1 MKKEK
6 FHVDGMTCASC
17 VAHVNKAVSKLD
29 GVKKCDVNLLS
40 KSMVVEYDDKL
51 KEEDINK
58 AVSNAGYS
66 SYLLNNKKENN
77 NISID
82 DYKDKDTPK
91 LFKRLILSLIILIPL
106 VYFMMGYMV
115 GFPLGD
121 LKNYPIIIGLI
132 GLILSFMIML
142 INKNFYISGFKAI
155 IHKSPNMDS
164 LVMLGSGISFIYS
177 IVILFIM
184 SYYLTNG
191 NYDHVMHFS
200 MNLSFETAGMIPSL
214 IMIGKTLESYSKG
227 KTTSAIKS
235 LINLSPNKAIILENN
250 QEIEKDINIVEV
262 GEIFI
267 LKPGSKV
274 PLDGIVIEGSSS
286 VDEKALTGE
295 SIPNDKYINSN
306 VYQGTINLN
315 SNLICKVTKKK
326 EDTLLSEIIKLVSE
340 ASEGKA
346 KISRIVDKVAGI
358 FVPIVLLISVLVFAI
373 WMIVGRNMDF
383 GDISP
388 ITFSIEKAISVLVIS
403 CPCALGLATPLAI
416 MVGNGVTAKNQIL
429 FKSAESL
436 EETGKANFVV
446 LDKTGTITKGNL
458 KVSNIILNDIE
469 EDEFL
474 KIIYSL
480 ENNSNHPLA
489 KSIVDYAKDKNIQL
503 ENVNDFKEIPGIGV
517 SGIINNNLIKGV
529 NLKGISDNVIIPNEI
544 KEKSN
549 LALLKGET
557 LMYFTKDDKLIGIIC
572 VNDEIKDDSIEAIK
586 ELKNM
591 NIIPLILS
599 GDNDIST
606 KEIANKVG
614 IDNYVGNLL
623 PNEKDAIINELKSYG
638 CVLMVGDGINDSIA
652 LERANIGIA
661 IGKGADIAIDSAD
674 VVLKKSDLNSLVNAI
689 KYSKAT
695 IRNIKENLF
704 WAFIYNLIMIPIAAG
719 AFYSLGFNM
728 KPYYGALAMSLSSL
742 FVCLNALRLNL
753 YNPNKHKEAS
763 KKININLD
771 ELLNKYKKK
780 EKENKYMKEII
791 KVEGMMC
798 NMCKAH
804 VEKACLSIEGVK
816 SAVASLDDKNVTIEF
831 ENCNIDD
838 VKKAIVDAGYKA

>member
-66 SYLLNNKKENN
+66 SYLINNEKKNN
-77 NISID
+77 NVSID
-82 DYKDKDTPK
+82 DYEDTDTIK
-91 LFKRLILSLIILIPL
+91 YFKRLILSLILLIPL
-106 VYFMMGYMV
+106 IYFMMGYMV

-142 INKNFYISGFKAI
+142 INKNYFINGFKAI

-164 LVMLGSGISFIYS
+164 LVALGSGISFIYS
-177 IVILFIM
+177 VIILFIM

-191 NYDHVMHFS
+191 NYDMVMHFS
-200 MNLSFETAGMIPSL
+200 MNLSFETAGMVPAL
-214 IMIGKTLESYSKG
+214 ITVGKTLESYSKG

-235 LINLSPNKAIILENN
+235 LINLSPDKAIILENN

-295 SIPNDKYINSN
+295 SIPTDKFINSN

-358 FVPIVLLISVLVFAI
+358 FVPIVLLISLLVFTL
-373 WMIVGRNMDF
+373 WMIISRNMDF
-383 GDISP
+383 GDVSNV
-388 ITFSIEKAISVLVIS
+388 TFSIEKAISVLVIS

-416 MVGNGVTAKNQIL
+416 MVGNGLTARNAIL
-429 FKSAESL
+429 FKSAEAL
-436 EETGKANFVV
+436 EETGKANYVV

-458 KVSNIILNDIE
+458 KVSNILLNDID

-474 KIIYSL
+474 ELIYSL
-480 ENNSNHPLA
+480 EKNSNHPLA
-489 KSIVDYAKDKNIQL
+489 KSIINYVEDKNIKL
-503 ENVNDFKEIPGIGV
+503 KEIKNFKEIPGIGV
-517 SGIINNNLIKGV
+517 SSIIDNHLIKGV
-529 NLKGISDNVIIPNEI
+529 NLKGIDENIIPNDI
-544 KEKSN
+544 KEKAN
-549 LALLKGET
+549 LSLNKGET

-572 VNDEIKDDSIEAIK
+572 VSDEIKDDSIEAIK
-586 ELKNM
+586 SLKNM
-591 NIIPLILS
+591 GITPIILS
-599 GDNDIST
+599 GDNIVST
-606 KEIANKVG
+606 KEVANKVG
-614 IDNYVGNLL
+614 INYYMGNLL
-623 PNEKDAIINELKSYG
+623 PAQKDEIITKLKSYG
-638 CVLMVGDGINDSIA
+638 KVIMVGDGINDSIA
-652 LERANIGIA
+652 LERADIGIA
-661 IGKGADIAIDSAD
+661 IGKGSDIAIDSAD
-674 VVLKKSDLNSLVNAI
+674 VILKNSDLNSLVNAI

-695 IRNIKENLF
+695 MRNIKENLF
-704 WAFIYNLIMIPIAAG
+704 WAFFYNLIMIPIAAG

-753 YNPNKHKEAS
+753 YKPFKHNEKNKELEYDIQ
-763 KKININLD
+763 KILD
-771 ELLNKYKKK
+771 EYNKK
-780 EKENKYMKEII
+780 EKENNYMKETI

-798 NMCKAH
+798 KMCKAH

-816 SAVASLDDKNVTIEF
+816 TAEASLEDNNVTITF
-831 ENCNIDD
+831 DNCNIDD
-838 VKKAIVDAGYKA
+838 VKKAINDAGYKS